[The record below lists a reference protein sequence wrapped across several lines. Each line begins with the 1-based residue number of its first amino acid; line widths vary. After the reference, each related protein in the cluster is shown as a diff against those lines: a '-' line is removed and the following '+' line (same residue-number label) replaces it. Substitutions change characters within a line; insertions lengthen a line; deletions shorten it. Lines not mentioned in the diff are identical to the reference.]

1 MVLVR
6 LGLLATFDLSHELVE
21 TLIDVYAKLC
31 RCLKERATELLS
43 CEHLSLTIWHFPLVT
58 HIRLVR
64 IGREEAEKGGRERER
79 RTKEGRMRK
88 GREGGKE
95 DNVTMNDRLLQW

>member
-64 IGREEAEKGGRERER
+64 IGREEAEKGGREREKDKGR
-79 RTKEGRMRK
+79 EDEKREG
-88 GREGGKE
+88 GREGGQC
-95 DNVTMNDRLLQW
+95 DNE